1 MAPSKKSNNMKK
13 TVYLLLPIFIIALFS
28 SCNREIPQTP
38 ESPSNGMVKRT
49 IHLSADEMIVGK
61 AAFGDKTDGAYPM
74 FWQAG
79 DKVIVN
85 VNGEAALTQELTVTP
100 TNGGRTAD
108 FGECT
113 LEMPAVGEVT
123 LYVTTN
129 TTKESGGKTANIKY
143 STTKSKAQKPTASS
157 CDPECVVLFAKQ
169 TYASAAEVP
178 ADDIKLSFSH
188 STAYGLM
195 SFSGLDFGGE
205 SVKLI
210 ELQTSPEQK
219 IGGEVTVGA
228 DGALSAGDKE
238 IITLINDEVDLTGH
252 VWFATC
258 PMTLSTAGALTVH
271 VVTSGDRHFEKTLN
285 CSAKSLV
292 FAPGQVSKFTVNFSG
307 ISAAARQVKTMRDM
321 VILKAAFNNDDYGYW
336 LNGDDE
342 VLLANDIDYDGAA
355 FDGTAD
361 LPAGVTFNGQ
371 NHSIQN
377 VIISKTLFSTVN
389 GTVKNL
395 TIQDATINTSLISTV
410 EGTVKD
416 LNITGGQNTNYLFE
430 TVSGQ
435 LQTIFITG
443 LDSDYPL
450 INSVAGTVDGLIVDK
465 TTTYDCP
472 WTGNNMGFVAQSN
485 SGVIKNSTVSA
496 TVNAGDPERSAF
508 FFGVFCPKCTSGQF
522 IKCIN
527 DGDVTLTTSTAVSG
541 CGLGGIVGMISS
553 SQDNSVNILDECE
566 NTGSVVLTLNKPESG
581 YHRLSCVGGIVGGNY
596 KGATEN
602 TGVWKSAEYPS
613 TGIIYNC
620 SNGGEV
626 VLNYNSSYSA
636 PDGNNSGSQGA
647 AIGGIVGATINDID
661 NCINTGTV
669 TANFNVARPSDKAAA
684 PKIGG
689 IVGAAH
695 GVVTNCVNDTDAEI
709 EVNGAIRNVSSKL
722 YAGTGPV
729 SYPCIG
735 GVAGCV
741 GCDTAANSTA
751 AGSEISSCVNN
762 SANITNNATVLND
775 LLYEGSVCGW
785 TVASNSSNTD
795 NGGTG
800 LNVLNPQ

>member
-1 MAPSKKSNNMKK
+1 MKK

-74 FWQAG
+74 LWQEG

-157 CDPECVVLFAKQ
+157 CDPECVVLFTKQ

-228 DGALSAGDKE
+228 DGSLSAGDKE
-238 IITLINDEVDLTGH
+238 IITLHNDEVDLTGQ
-252 VWFATC
+252 VWFAIC
-258 PMTLSTAGALTVH
+258 PTTLNTAGALTVH
-271 VVTSGDRHFEKTLN
+271 VVTSGDRHFEKSLN

-342 VLLANDIDYDGAA
+342 ILLANDIDYDGAA
-355 FDGTAD
+355 FDGTAA

-377 VIISKTLFSTVN
+377 AIISKTLFSTVN

-450 INSVAGTVDGLIVDK
+450 INSVSGTVDGLTVDN

-472 WTGNNMGFVAQSN
+472 WTGNNMGFVAQTN
-485 SGVIKNSTVSA
+485 TGIIENSTVSA
-496 TVNAGDPERSAF
+496 TINAGDPARTAF

-522 IKCIN
+522 INCVN
-527 DGDVTLTTSTAVSG
+527 NGNVSLTTSTAVSG

-553 SQDNSVNILDECE
+553 NQDNRVNILEECK
-566 NTGSVVLTLNKPESG
+566 NNGSVVFTLNTPASG
-581 YHRLSCVGGIVGGNY
+581 SHRLCCVGGVVGGNY
-596 KGATEN
+596 KGATDN
-602 TGVWKSAEYPS
+602 SGAWKNANYPS
-613 TGIIYNC
+613 TGKIYNC

-626 VLNYNSSYSA
+626 VLNYHSVWENPSSNA
-636 PDGNNSGSQGA
+636 TGSQGA
-647 AIGGIVGATINDID
+647 AIGGIAGATVNDID
-661 NCINTGTV
+661 NCTNSGSV
-669 TANFNVARPSDKAAA
+669 TANFNVGHTSDKAGA

-689 IVGAAH
+689 VVGAAH
-695 GVVTNCVNDTDAEI
+695 RRVTKCINDTDAKI
-709 EVNGAIRNVSSKL
+709 KVNGAVRNVSSNL

-729 SYPCIG
+729 CYPCIG

-741 GCDTAANSTA
+741 GCDTAEHSTTE
-751 AGSEISSCVNN
+751 GSEISNCQNK
-762 SANITNNATVLND
+762 SASITNNTSYGTTYL
-775 LLYEGSVCGW
+775 GSICGW
-785 TVASNSSNTD
+785 TVATNSNNTD
-795 NGGTG
+795 SGSTG
-800 LNVLNPQ
+800 LPILNPE